1 MALYEK
7 MVLINEQEYIRL
19 KGFQYH
25 PPQDDNVV
33 DDGDDNGDDGYG
45 GDDDN
50 DRNNQHVERLVE
62 QLENEQQRVRDL
74 YDQLENEQQR
84 VRELHDHIQNLE
96 GVIADNIYRIQE
108 LEHIGTQRKKRKI
121 EHETQV
127 QPETVEHSTQAKPTL
142 TRTIVS
148 IHDFPPSKRR
158 TSKVQVRPEQ
168 EDVSMQ
174 TEELRPILNIRT
186 PPSRSLSPPS
196 VGAEVTIRETPES
209 PPYEYDTDDIPE
221 PVRASTPLQNIDEL
235 MTLFEP
241 VVEQYR
247 EIADPQAQHVDNIRR
262 DELFVQAEHNLPPD
276 LNPYAEDIDDVE
288 RQFRMDLV
296 RNQIEAEL
304 IRNPTP
310 LSTIHSE
317 TADEDEME
325 IIREFAQWQR

>member
-108 LEHIGTQRKKRKI
+108 LEHIGTQRKKRKV

-142 TRTIVS
+142 TRAIVG

-174 TEELRPILNIRT
+174 TEELRPIPNVRI
-186 PPSRSLSPPS
+186 PPSRSLRLPS
-196 VGAEVTIRETPES
+196 VGAEV
-209 PPYEYDTDDIPE
+209 
-221 PVRASTPLQNIDEL
+221 
-235 MTLFEP
+235 
-241 VVEQYR
+241 
-247 EIADPQAQHVDNIRR
+247 NIRR
-262 DELFVQAEHNLPPD
+262 DELLVQEAHKLPPH
-276 LNPYAEDIDDVE
+276 LNPYADNIDDDE
-288 RQFRMDLV
+288 RQSRMDLFRMGSV
-296 RNQIEAEL
+296 RNQIEAE
-304 IRNPTP
+304 
-310 LSTIHSE
+310 
-317 TADEDEME
+317 
-325 IIREFAQWQR
+325 